1 MVKICCG
8 MKSRCQEVPE
18 TFGFVQ
24 KELFVTE
31 NGPDDDSNENP
42 IFIETGGKYFPPCSA
57 GTLPRALKTSLS

>member
-1 MVKICCG
+1 MVKNFCD
-8 MKSRCQEVPE
+8 MKSICQEVPE

-42 IFIETGGKYFPPCSA
+42 IFIETGGEKIFPPPV
-57 GTLPRALKTSLS
+57 PRVRYLGL